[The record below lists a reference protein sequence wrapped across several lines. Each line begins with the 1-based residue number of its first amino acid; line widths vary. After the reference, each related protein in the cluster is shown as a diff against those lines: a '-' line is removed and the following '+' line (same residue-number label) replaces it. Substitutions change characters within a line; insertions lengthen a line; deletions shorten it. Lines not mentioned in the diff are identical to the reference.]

1 MLRSECCFPVISPAL
16 SGERTFHRLTV
27 LINVSISCLYFFCLR
42 VHIKGSRSARRIL
55 PHVTLE
61 AEVTLFTNEC
71 WPISQ
76 NAQINHTD
84 SEESVCVCVFVFV
97 FAAGFVQGLQ
107 VLNYQHVY

>member
-1 MLRSECCFPVISPAL
+1 MCPFPVYI
-16 SGERTFHRLTV
+16 
-27 LINVSISCLYFFCLR
+27 FCLR

-55 PHVTLE
+55 QRVTLE

-84 SEESVCVCVFVFV
+84 SGECVCVFVC
-97 FAAGFVQGLQ
+97 AAGFVQSLR